1 MEQWACGHELKI
13 TCRISDKFPIAA
25 FARKRARSKIQVVSM
40 GMDKIRAEF
49 SLAKK
54 I

>member
-13 TCRISDKFPIAA
+13 TCRVSDRFPIAA
-25 FARKRARSKIQVVSM
+25 FARKRGQSKIQVVSM

-49 SLAKK
+49 SAAKK

>member
-13 TCRISDKFPIAA
+13 TCRVSDRSPIAA
-25 FARKRARSKIQVVSM
+25 FARKRGQSKIQVVSM

-49 SLAKK
+49 SVAKK